1 MLARRILMLASACA
15 VLLATADVGSAAQK
29 KMVLVY
35 SRTLGFRHRDA
46 IEKGNPILK
55 RLAEELGYR
64 CVVSEDPSVFD
75 PENVRKWDLMIFN
88 NTTGRMNFSEPR
100 RLKAFMDRI
109 KVDGAGFMGFHAAA
123 DCFYAW
129 PEYGEMVNAYFAG
142 HPWNQV
148 VRVRIEDPDHPL
160 MKPFGKGPF
169 VIRDEIYQFRNY
181 KRSNVRVLMSI
192 DPRSVDISRGRRP
205 DRDYAMC
212 WIRTWGK
219 GRVYYCAHGHYG
231 HVFENKTFQ
240 EHVKLAMQWAIG
252 DIEVDTTP
260 SKEIDRAA
268 LAAKAVETLKAAR
281 RDEDR
286 LAALDTLSWCPST
299 EALDLVVPLLD
310 GNAKLAAAAADAA
323 AAILA
328 EAKDVAKA
336 RRIEILKK
344 AFEATASR
352 SVRKSVR
359 AELAKLGVTDLP
371 IKAPPGFVTTWW
383 VAGPIK
389 ARNLF
394 QAAFPPEQEGVDLKK
409 GFKVGGRQFRWKRAF
424 VDDDG
429 ILDLNAALGRQG
441 NVAGY
446 MYAVVT
452 VEKPTEVEL
461 QVGSDDGFVLWL
473 NGQRL
478 GGKNVNRAIRPGS
491 DRFKATLKAGANHIL
506 LKVIQGGGDW
516 AGCLRIVGPKGQ
528 KVRFTL
534 SKG

>member
-129 PEYGEMVNAYFAG
+129 PEYGEMLNAYFAG

-268 LAAKAVETLKAAR
+268 LAAKAVETLKAATT
-281 RDEDR
+281 DEDR
-286 LAALDTLSWCPST
+286 LAALDVLPRVVVGRVRVDSLGIEGLVEGTADVHRAIVDPDHRVAGSGGRCHAHLPQT
-299 EALDLVVPLLD
+299 EVRVYAIQQRVSREQFHCEVVQVWILGMPRPGVVDDCHELDLGLARFLHLQFHEAVV
-310 GNAKLAAAAADAA
+310 
-323 AAILA
+323 
-328 EAKDVAKA
+328 E
-336 RRIEILKK
+336 
-344 AFEATASR
+344 
-352 SVRKSVR
+352 
-359 AELAKLGVTDLP
+359 
-371 IKAPPGFVTTWW
+371 
-383 VAGPIK
+383 
-389 ARNLF
+389 
-394 QAAFPPEQEGVDLKK
+394 KK
-409 GFKVGGRQFRWKRAF
+409 GIPFFNHVRQIPHGHGDTFH
-424 VDDDG
+424 G
-429 ILDLNAALGRQG
+429 
-441 NVAGY
+441 
-446 MYAVVT
+446 
-452 VEKPTEVEL
+452 
-461 QVGSDDGFVLWL
+461 
-473 NGQRL
+473 
-478 GGKNVNRAIRPGS
+478 PG
-491 DRFKATLKAGANHIL
+491 DIF
-506 LKVIQGGGDW
+506 
-516 AGCLRIVGPKGQ
+516 
-528 KVRFTL
+528 
-534 SKG
+534 